1 MCENRLSSPK
11 DEVIDR
17 IISIVDRI
25 ITREKG
31 FIAKLDNG
39 ELSVDPDVLVQLMVP
54 ASVASQQ
61 NPQSDLLGGLKNS
74 DSHLDPPQGNQMR
87 NTSESQPRYGCDET
101 HIQQEQ
107 GVTTIPYASA
117 TSLFGSIT
125 PNREPVMLKSQLRNG
140 KISCLPGDLEISF
153 PGFQVPD
160 DITQR
165 LLHEYGDTIQAGVK
179 IVRDSNGELRVTV
192 EPKSKDSLREQV
204 VQIADNETLLLAT
217 RVRYGKVS
225 LEKSDLR
232 YIHPNWKIPA
242 YITTSLAREYGTL
255 CVGELFVI
263 SDEKGEIK
271 LKVEFGRGRKVL
283 DSANKAWRRY
293 VNFYS

>member
-1 MCENRLSSPK
+1 M
-11 DEVIDR
+11 
-17 IISIVDRI
+17 
-25 ITREKG
+25 
-31 FIAKLDNG
+31 
-39 ELSVDPDVLVQLMVP
+39 
-54 ASVASQQ
+54 
-61 NPQSDLLGGLKNS
+61 
-74 DSHLDPPQGNQMR
+74 
-87 NTSESQPRYGCDET
+87 
-101 HIQQEQ
+101 
-107 GVTTIPYASA
+107 
-117 TSLFGSIT
+117 TSL
-125 PNREPVMLKSQLRNG
+125 
-140 KISCLPGDLEISF
+140 
-153 PGFQVPD
+153 
-160 DITQR
+160 R

-255 CVGELFVI
+255 RVGELFVI